1 MARERRPSERERVV
15 RGLLGRL
22 DFEGLWRRYSSR
34 VGGVDRPDLSWEEFF
49 GLLGEAYLE
58 GAYMGRTLGMVH
70 DWELEG
76 LGRFVD
82 RVMLSAL
89 VSGLV
94 RERRKLWERELLGI
108 RVFDA

>member
-1 MARERRPSERERVV
+1 MARERRPSERERVF

-22 DFEGLWRRYSSR
+22 DFDSLWRRYASR
-34 VGGVDRPDLSWEEFF
+34 VGGVDRPDLSWGEFF

-58 GAYMGRTLGMVH
+58 GAYMGRTRGDVH
-70 DWELEG
+70 GWELDE
-76 LGRFVD
+76 LLSFVD
-82 RVMLSAL
+82 RVMLSSF
-89 VSGLV
+89 VSRLV